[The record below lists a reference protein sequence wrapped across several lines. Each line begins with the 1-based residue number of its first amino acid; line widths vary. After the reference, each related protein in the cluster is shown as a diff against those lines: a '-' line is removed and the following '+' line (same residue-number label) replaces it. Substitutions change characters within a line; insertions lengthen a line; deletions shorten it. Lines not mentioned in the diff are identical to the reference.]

1 MSGAGSGTTTARGV
15 KTEKLELPRAIGRDL
30 AADIEKQG
38 VYVSPH
44 VHGIKVQDDGKTV
57 HFDLD
62 YGADGAE
69 ARAKMEKF
77 LHDMVQKFRALARKV
92 LAEHARTVAR
102 PLERGVYEELK
113 RRRWVLELGRG
124 QVGLAGPAL
133 ALVRTLDEECAAI
146 GKERFG
152 AVDQTYPA
160 LIPASV
166 LGRCGY
172 FASFPQAVSMVAH
185 LVEDYDLI
193 EQFRQANAT
202 SPELTIPNPSALPTP
217 EACLVPAVCYHCYQ
231 SLEGQTLG
239 EGGHLVTS
247 MGKCFRYESSNIVGL
262 DRLWDFTMREIIF
275 VGGEALVT
283 AHRQRAMD
291 AVVDQLARWD
301 LDGAIETAND
311 PFFPTTYGAKTYWQ
325 VRSDLKF
332 ELRLAIEPSASGEA
346 RTLACGSFNLH
357 ENFFGKTF
365 DITAANG
372 EPAFTGCVGWG
383 LERWVLACFTQ
394 HGYEPSDWPEWLR
407 HRIFG

>member
-1 MSGAGSGTTTARGV
+1 VSGAGDAHGATRPM
-15 KTEKLELPRAIGRDL
+15 KTEKVELPRAIDADL

-44 VHGIKVQDDGKTV
+44 VHGIKVQDDGKSV
-57 HFDLD
+57 LFDLD
-62 YGADGAE
+62 DGADVAD
-69 ARAKMEKF
+69 ARAKMGKF
-77 LHDMVQKFRALARKV
+77 LIDMVQKFRKLARKV
-92 LAEHARTVAR
+92 LVEHARKSAR

-133 ALVRTLDEECAAI
+133 ALVRTLDDECSAL
-146 GKERFG
+146 GKADFG
-152 AVDQTYPA
+152 AIEQTYPA

-172 FASFPQAVSMVAH
+172 FASFPQAVSMVTH

-193 EQFRQANAT
+193 EEFRQANAA
-202 SPELTIPNPSALPTP
+202 SPELTIPNAGALPTP

-239 EGGHLVTS
+239 DLGHLVTS

-275 VGGEALVT
+275 VGTEALVT
-283 AHRQRAMD
+283 ARRQKAIE
-291 AVVDQLARWD
+291 AVTQQLARWD

-311 PFFPTTYGAKTYWQ
+311 PFFPTTYATKTYWQ
-325 VRSDLKF
+325 HRSDLKF
-332 ELRLAIEPSASGEA
+332 ELRLAIEPSASGDA

-365 DITAANG
+365 GITASNG

-394 HGYEPSDWPEWLR
+394 HGYDAKDWPEWLR
-407 HRIFG
+407 ARIFG

>member
-146 GKERFG
+146 
-152 AVDQTYPA
+152 A
-160 LIPASV
+160 
-166 LGRCGY
+166 
-172 FASFPQAVSMVAH
+172 
-185 LVEDYDLI
+185 
-193 EQFRQANAT
+193 
-202 SPELTIPNPSALPTP
+202 
-217 EACLVPAVCYHCYQ
+217 
-231 SLEGQTLG
+231 
-239 EGGHLVTS
+239 
-247 MGKCFRYESSNIVGL
+247 
-262 DRLWDFTMREIIF
+262 
-275 VGGEALVT
+275 
-283 AHRQRAMD
+283 
-291 AVVDQLARWD
+291 
-301 LDGAIETAND
+301 
-311 PFFPTTYGAKTYWQ
+311 
-325 VRSDLKF
+325 
-332 ELRLAIEPSASGEA
+332 
-346 RTLACGSFNLH
+346 
-357 ENFFGKTF
+357 
-365 DITAANG
+365 
-372 EPAFTGCVGWG
+372 
-383 LERWVLACFTQ
+383 
-394 HGYEPSDWPEWLR
+394 
-407 HRIFG
+407 